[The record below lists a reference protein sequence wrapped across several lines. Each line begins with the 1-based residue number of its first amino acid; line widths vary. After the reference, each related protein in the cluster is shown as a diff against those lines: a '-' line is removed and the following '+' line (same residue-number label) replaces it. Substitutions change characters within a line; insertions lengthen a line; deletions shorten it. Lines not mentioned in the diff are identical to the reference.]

1 MMRFILKLLA
11 APFAL
16 ALTIAAGLF
25 SFVLSM
31 SDKIFGIASGLA
43 FLVSVGLF
51 ITGQP
56 TGGIAFLVVAFLVS
70 PFGLTAFAGW
80 LVKGLDGA
88 GGALRAFLFS

>member
-1 MMRFILKLLA
+1 MRLILKLLA

-16 ALTIAAGLF
+16 VLTIAAALF

-31 SDKIFGIASGLA
+31 SDKVFGIASGLA

-56 TGGIAFLVVAFLVS
+56 TGGIAFMVIAFLVS
-70 PFGLTAFAGW
+70 PFGLPAFVGW
-80 LVKGLDGA
+80 LVKRLDGA
-88 GGALRAFLFS
+88 GGALRAFIFS

>member
-1 MMRFILKLLA
+1 MRIILKLFA

-16 ALTIAAGLF
+16 AFTITAALF
-25 SFVLSM
+25 SFILSM

-51 ITGQP
+51 ITDQA

-70 PFGLTAFAGW
+70 PFGFPAFAGW
-80 LVKGLDGA
+80 LVKGLDGV
-88 GGALRAFLFS
+88 GGALRAFLIS